1 MNKEAVMFTK
11 GDESL
16 KMNIAEKKDL
26 NRELEVADGRHD
38 ETSGRKV
45 VHEEVEETVE
55 KVESHNVGIAP
66 QRIKEYE
73 IKKPEEKEP
82 SLLKMISNKIRG
94 NANSSRST
102 STDDLLCQ
110 PSNNKTSSSNDSKL
124 KEVTNNK
131 KVINKSTSMEQI
143 QIQQTI

>member
-1 MNKEAVMFTK
+1 MNKEAVMFSK

-26 NRELEVADGRHD
+26 NRELEVADGRD
-38 ETSGRKV
+38 DTSSGRRV

-66 QRIKEYE
+66 QRVREYE

-94 NANSSRST
+94 NTNSRST

-110 PSNNKTSSSNDSKL
+110 QSNNKTSSSNDSKL
-124 KEVTNNK
+124 KEVTNHK

-143 QIQQTI
+143 QQTI